1 MDNIDKDCSLKQNGI
16 AKKRVRLTKD
26 FYIAKVRQGVFVK
39 ISKTEK
45 KKREKE
51 CTLLVT

>member
-1 MDNIDKDCSLKQNGI
+1 MDNINKDFSLKQNGI
-16 AKKRVRLTKD
+16 AKILVCLAKE
-26 FYIAKVRQGVFVK
+26 FYIAKRQDVFVK

-51 CTLLVT
+51 CTLLAA

>member
-16 AKKRVRLTKD
+16 AKILVCLAKE
-26 FYIAKVRQGVFVK
+26 FYIAKRQDVFLK

-51 CTLLVT
+51 CTLLAA